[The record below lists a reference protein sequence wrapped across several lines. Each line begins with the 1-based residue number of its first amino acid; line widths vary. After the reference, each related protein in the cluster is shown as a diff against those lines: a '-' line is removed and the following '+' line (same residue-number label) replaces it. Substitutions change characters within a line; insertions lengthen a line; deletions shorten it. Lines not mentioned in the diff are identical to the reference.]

1 MREKERGRIR
11 ETDMK
16 DRVLARPAEVNQP
29 RESYWAEM
37 IALNGFRVV
46 AEIGVWRGQF
56 ARHLLRHCEGIRR
69 YYMIDAWRKLP
80 NWNKP
85 YNVEQAEFDAVH
97 EEAMAATAFAGEK
110 RVVLR
115 GTTLEVIDGIEDGSV
130 DFVYV
135 DGDHTLRGVAIDLMK
150 AWEKVREGGVVAGD
164 DFHESIWQHGE
175 GFEPTLVNPFV
186 IYFAEA
192 MGAPLTLLP
201 GGQYFIEK
209 VSGAGFSVTNLSGV
223 ELKGSVLM
231 ERRGVEKRGLVM
243 AVVRKVVR
251 LPRKVAA
258 VVMWRTSRRFREWRI
273 ERGQASEFPA
283 WIAETGCLFI
293 HIPKAAGTSVAH
305 ALYGRQIGHIPL
317 REWASQYPR
326 SIRRLEIFTIVREP
340 VERFLSAF
348 WFLKAGGMNAG
359 DKAFA
364 DEYLAGYDGPEGLV
378 KALVDPGLQTVIL
391 KGMHFRPQHEFLES
405 DAKGIRVGLVIPIEH
420 LSEGVARLEKRV
432 GRAIA
437 VPHLNRTER
446 DRGEELSA
454 EAKEILKLLYRK
466 DAELHAR
473 ALREF
478 SETGDC

>member
-1 MREKERGRIR
+1 
-11 ETDMK
+11 
-16 DRVLARPAEVNQP
+16 
-29 RESYWAEM
+29 M
-37 IALNGFRVV
+37 IAMNEFRVV

-56 ARHLLRHCEGIRR
+56 A
-69 YYMIDAWRKLP
+69 RKLP

-85 YNVEQAEFDAVH
+85 YNVEQAEFDAIYD
-97 EEAMAATAFAGEK
+97 EAMGATAFASER

-115 GTTLEVIDGIEDGSV
+115 GTTLEVIDGIADGSV

-135 DGDHTLRGVAIDLMK
+135 DGDHTLRGVVVDLMK
-150 AWEKVREGGVVAGD
+150 AWQKVREGGVVAGD
-164 DFHESIWQHGE
+164 DFSDSIWQHGE
-175 GFEPTLVNPFV
+175 GFEPTLVNPFA

-209 VSGAGFSVTNLSGV
+209 GRGAGFSITNLSGV

-231 ERRGVEKRGLVM
+231 ERVRTEVPRAGDSL
-243 AVVRKVVR
+243 VRKALR
-251 LPRKVAA
+251 LPRRVAG
-258 VVMWRTSRRFREWRI
+258 VLLWRTSRRFREWRI
-273 ERGQASEFPA
+273 ERAQASGFPA

-317 REWASQYPR
+317 REWESWYPR

-348 WFLKAGGMNAG
+348 WFLKRGGMNAG

-364 DEYLAGYDGPEGLV
+364 DEYLAGYDDAERFV
-378 KALVDPGLQTVIL
+378 KALVDPGLQTMIL
-391 KGMHFRPQHEFLES
+391 KGMHFRPQHEFIEAES
-405 DAKGIRVGLVIPIEH
+405 KGIRVGMIIPIER
-420 LSEGVARLEKRV
+420 LDEGMARLEKRA

-437 VPHLNRTER
+437 MPHLNRTER

-478 SETGDC
+478 SEAGK